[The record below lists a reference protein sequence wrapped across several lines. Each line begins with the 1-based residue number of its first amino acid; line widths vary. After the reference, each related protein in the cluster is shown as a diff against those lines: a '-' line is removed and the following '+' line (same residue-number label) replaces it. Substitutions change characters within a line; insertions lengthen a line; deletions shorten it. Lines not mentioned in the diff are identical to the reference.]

1 MGMKM
6 ENIITTVVWTVI
18 GAVAVGL
25 IGSLIFF
32 FSKKSGAQIL
42 KSLATEVNEIKFSD
56 IIAFFK
62 NPARLEK
69 LEKQKHLVAVAIKE
83 VEADGTIFVQACL
96 YDDEKEKVVD
106 MENSFIVYKSKQMD
120 DELTKNFGDKNMII
134 LQ

>member
-25 IGSLIFF
+25 IGSLIYFRA
-32 FSKKSGAQIL
+32 KKNPLAML
-42 KSLATEVNEIKFSD
+42 KANAIEVEVIKFQD
-56 IIAFFK
+56 VIAFFK
-62 NPARLEK
+62 NPARLDTLLK
-69 LEKQKHLVAVAIKE
+69 NKNLLAVAIRE
-83 VEADGTIFVQACL
+83 QEADGTIFVQACI

-106 MENSFIVYKSKQMD
+106 MENSFIVYKSKHMD
-120 DELTKNFGDKNMII
+120 DELTKNFGNKDMIV

>member
-1 MGMKM
+1 MKM

-56 IIAFFK
+56 IVAFFK

-96 YDDEKEKVVD
+96 YDDEKEKVAD
-106 MENSFIVYKSKQMD
+106 MENSFIVYKSKHMD
-120 DELTKNFGDKNMII
+120 DELTKNFGNKDMIV

>member
-1 MGMKM
+1 MKM
-6 ENIITTVVWTVI
+6 ENIITTVIWTVI

-32 FSKKSGAQIL
+32 FSKKSGVQIL

-56 IIAFFK
+56 IVAFFK

-96 YDDEKEKVVD
+96 YDDEKEKVAD
-106 MENSFIVYKSKQMD
+106 MENSFIVYKSKHMD
-120 DELTKNFGDKNMII
+120 DELTKNFGNKDMII

>member
-1 MGMKM
+1 MKM

-83 VEADGTIFVQACL
+83 VEADGTIFVQACI

>member
-1 MGMKM
+1 MKM

-25 IGSLIFF
+25 IGSLIYFRA
-32 FSKKSGAQIL
+32 KKNPLAML
-42 KSLATEVNEIKFSD
+42 KANAIEVGVIKFQD

-62 NPARLEK
+62 NSACLDTLK
-69 LEKQKHLVAVAIKE
+69 KNKNLLAVAIRE
-83 VEADGTIFVQACL
+83 EEADGTIFVLACL
-96 YDDEKEKVVD
+96 YDEEKEKVID

-120 DELTKNFGDKNMII
+120 DELTKNFGNKDMII

>member
-1 MGMKM
+1 MKM
-6 ENIITTVVWTVI
+6 ENIITTVIWTVI
-18 GAVAVGL
+18 GAAVVGL

-32 FSKKSGAQIL
+32 FSKKSGVQIL

-56 IIAFFK
+56 IVAFFK

-96 YDDEKEKVVD
+96 YDDEKEKVAD
-106 MENSFIVYKSKQMD
+106 MENSFIVYKSKHMD
-120 DELTKNFGDKNMII
+120 DELTKNFGNKDMIV

>member
-1 MGMKM
+1 MKM

-25 IGSLIFF
+25 IGSLIYFRA
-32 FSKKSGAQIL
+32 KKNPLAML
-42 KSLATEVNEIKFSD
+42 KANATEVNEIKFSD
-56 IIAFFK
+56 IVAFFK

-96 YDDEKEKVVD
+96 YDEEKEKVID

-120 DELTKNFGDKNMII
+120 PELARNFGNKDMII

>member
-25 IGSLIFF
+25 IGSLIYFRA
-32 FSKKSGAQIL
+32 KKNPLAML
-42 KSLATEVNEIKFSD
+42 KANAIEVGVIKFQD

-62 NPARLEK
+62 NPACLEK

-83 VEADGTIFVQACL
+83 VEADGTIFVQVCL
-96 YDDEKEKVVD
+96 YDDEKEKVAD
-106 MENSFIVYKSKQMD
+106 MENSFIVYKSKHMD
-120 DELTKNFGDKNMII
+120 DELTKNFGNKDMIV

>member
-1 MGMKM
+1 MKM
-6 ENIITTVVWTVI
+6 ENIITTVIWTVI

-25 IGSLIFF
+25 IGSLVFF
-32 FSKKSGAQIL
+32 SSKKSGKQIL
-42 KSLATEVNEIKFSD
+42 KSLAKEVNEIKFSD
-56 IIAFFK
+56 IVAFFK

-69 LEKQKHLVAVAIKE
+69 LEKQKHLLAVAIKE

-106 MENSFIVYKSKQMD
+106 IEESHLIYKSKRMD
-120 DELTKNFGDKNMII
+120 EELTKNFGNKDMIV